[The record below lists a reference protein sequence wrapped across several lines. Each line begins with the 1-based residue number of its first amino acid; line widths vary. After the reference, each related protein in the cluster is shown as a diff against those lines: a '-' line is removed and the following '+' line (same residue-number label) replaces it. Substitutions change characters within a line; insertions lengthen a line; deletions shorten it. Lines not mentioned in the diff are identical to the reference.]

1 METPLM
7 PPLVLNFTPTGM
19 VPQKDRVPGV
29 PIAASE
35 IVEQVHEAWE
45 LGITMA
51 HVHARKP
58 DGTPSAE
65 AGDYAPILEGI
76 RYHCPD
82 LVICASLSGRSVS
95 DPAARA
101 EVLSLQP
108 DMGSLTLSSLNFVQ
122 QASVN
127 APDTIRELALRMRE
141 SGTKPELEVFDP
153 GMVNYLGY
161 LIRKGWVEA
170 PFYVNL
176 IVGNIAGSQLSPVHL
191 AALAADLPAD
201 AWISLGGI
209 GAQQLDA
216 HLVALGLGWGI
227 RAGLEDNV
235 YYDRKATQIATN
247 LDLLRRI
254 HGLAQWAER
263 PILAPSALGKAGFYH
278 RDRHVA

>member
-1 METPLM
+1 MH
-7 PPLVLNFTPTGM
+7 PLVLNFTPTGM
-19 VPQKDRVPGV
+19 VPQKDRVPTV
-29 PIAASE
+29 PLSASE
-35 IVEQVHEAWE
+35 IIEEVHGAWE
-45 LGITMA
+45 MGITMV
-51 HVHARKP
+51 HVHARKQ
-58 DGTPSAE
+58 DGTPSSE
-65 AGDYAPILEGI
+65 AADYAPILEGI
-76 RYHCPD
+76 RRHCPD

-127 APDTIRELALRMRE
+127 SPDTIRELALRMRE
-141 SGTKPELEVFDP
+141 SGSKPELEVFDP

-161 LIRKGWVEA
+161 LIRKGWVEP

-176 IVGNIAGSQLSPVHL
+176 IVGNIAGSQLRPAHL
-191 AALAADLPAD
+191 AALADDLPTG

-227 RAGLEDNV
+227 RVGLEDNV
-235 YYDRKATQIATN
+235 YWDRAATRIAHN
-247 LDLLRRI
+247 RELLQRI
-254 HGLAQWAER
+254 HALANLAER
-263 PILAPSALGKAGFYH
+263 PILSPAELGNAGFYH
-278 RDRHVA
+278 RDRHGKA